1 MSEVGEDL
9 IAGTLRTVGLPEAIL
24 TEPNEH
30 RRVAVEGRVD
40 LSLAELHV
48 ARLGPFFYSAF
59 YSHIVV
65 LGIQGLRR
73 YSEHRNDLVY
83 RRSLGDLRGDPSF
96 ALLGDDHPP
105 LLVRSSLLTLEDA
118 DVVLAVLVLR
128 HDVDS
133 AILSDCGHRATS

>member
-9 IAGTLRTVGLPEAIL
+9 IAGTLRTVRLPEAVL

-30 RRVAVEGRVD
+30 RRVAVESRVD

-48 ARLGPFFYSAF
+48 ARLGSFFYCTF
-59 YSHIVV
+59 YSDVIVLRV
-65 LGIQGLRR
+65 EGLGR

-96 ALLGDDHPP
+96 ALLGDDHLP
-105 LLVRSSLLTLEDA
+105 LTVRSGLLTLEDA
-118 DVVLAVLVLR
+118 DVVLAVLIL
-128 HDVDS
+128 HQDIDS
-133 AILSDCGHRATS
+133 AIFSDCGHRSTS

>member
-9 IAGTLRTVGLPEAIL
+9 IAGTLRTVRLPEAVL

-30 RRVAVEGRVD
+30 RRVAVESRVD

-48 ARLGPFFYSAF
+48 ARLGSFFYCTF
-59 YSHIVV
+59 YSDVIVLRV
-65 LGIQGLRR
+65 EGLGR

-96 ALLGDDHPP
+96 ALLGDDHLP
-105 LLVRSSLLTLEDA
+105 LTVRSGLLTLEDA
-118 DVVLAVLVLR
+118 DVVLAVLIL
-128 HDVDS
+128 HQDIDS
-133 AILSDCGHRATS
+133 TILSDCGHRSTS

>member
-48 ARLGPFFYSAF
+48 ARLGSFFYCTF
-59 YSHIVV
+59 YSDVIVLCV
-65 LGIQGLRR
+65 EGLGR

-83 RRSLGDLRGDPSF
+83 RRSLGDLRGDPCF
-96 ALLGDDHPP
+96 ALLGDDHLP
-105 LLVRSSLLTLEDA
+105 LTVRSGLLTLEDA
-118 DVVLAVLVLR
+118 DVVLAVLIL
-128 HDVDS
+128 HQDIDS
-133 AILSDCGHRATS
+133 AILSDCGHHSTS